1 MLSIRLFYHIDI
13 KRCRASA
20 KHPDPKGTYMSRP
33 QESGVTAGHDLGKR
47 YSLLT
52 LDVFDTCLIR
62 DFISQESLWLLLGR
76 EVARRLTGVPGSA
89 DFARMRAQAEDYARA
104 AGGGEDITLAAVY
117 ARLGSLYGWDARQQE
132 QAAALE
138 EEFEARGL
146 SANPAARSLL
156 AGIWQEAIC
165 YLTDTPH
172 RAAFI
177 EECLDRL
184 ECPPGP
190 VLSSGDLGRRK
201 GTGSL
206 FREAM
211 ARFEVQRGE
220 MLHIGNDLRSD
231 GAGSAVAGV
240 AFGPLLAANPNRYEK
255 TLDAVTSGSP
265 GADLAGTGGL
275 LGACLAGAGRALRL
289 EESGRSPAALLSVV
303 TGVAGPAIFAA
314 ASWALL
320 SAQSDGIAVL
330 YFVARDGEIL
340 LAAAELLQREL
351 GLAPDIECRY
361 LYGSRL
367 AWHLPTL
374 NLNDGPGFVAALRAL
389 LAPYGPGTLR
399 ELLKR
404 LDLSD
409 EEMNAALAD
418 ALPGAALDAPLG
430 DRQAELVDALA
441 ASALV
446 QSMARS
452 RAAAAYESMVGYL
465 RQEKMLSGRRVALVD
480 IGWLGQSSA
489 SLVAVAADQGTQVTC
504 YFVGGL
510 CGRGSEHAPRDSRAF
525 LIDARGLES
534 KQRRTLVYLLES
546 FCAGSGGSTI
556 GYARAGDRWVPRL
569 DADGGSVTARWGLAD
584 YQALVRRYVQVVGQA
599 VAKAGCEISLPD
611 LQALRP
617 ALIANLRALWRYP
630 SYAEAELWGSFP
642 FEEDDGLTVLAR
654 PVDRDDLLGYLRPF
668 TGTRERPEFGP
679 WRQAVLV
686 RTIGGKR
693 LTDPFG
699 VLRMLSGGQ
708 REVLRARVRAR
719 LARRSVVRIES

>member
-1 MLSIRLFYHIDI
+1 
-13 KRCRASA
+13 
-20 KHPDPKGTYMSRP
+20 MSRP
-33 QESGVTAGHDLGKR
+33 QESGVTASDRLAKR
-47 YSLLT
+47 YNLVT

-62 DFISQESLWLLLGR
+62 DFISPESLWRLLGR
-76 EVARRLTGVPGSA
+76 EVARRLPGVPDA
-89 DFARMRAQAEDYARA
+89 AEFARMRAQAEDYARDA
-104 AGGGEDITLAAVY
+104 CGGEDIALAEVY
-117 ARLGSLYGWDARQQE
+117 ARLGSVCGWDVRQQE

-146 SANPAARSLL
+146 SVNPAARSLA
-156 AGIWQEAIC
+156 AGLGHAVIC

-172 RAAFI
+172 RGAFI

-184 ECPPGP
+184 GCPAGP
-190 VLSSGDLGRRK
+190 VLSSGDLARRK

-211 ARFEVQRGE
+211 ARFGVERGE

-240 AFGPLLAANPNRYEK
+240 AFGPLLAANPNRYER
-255 TLDAVTSGSP
+255 TLDAVTSGGAGGSP
-265 GADLAGTGGL
+265 GAGPTGAGGL

-289 EESGRSPAALLSVV
+289 EESSRFPAALLSVV

-320 SAQSDGIAVL
+320 SAQSDGIAAL
-330 YFVARDGEIL
+330 YFVSRDGEIL

-367 AWHLPTL
+367 AWHLPAL
-374 NLNDGPGFVAALRAL
+374 SLSNGPGFAAALRAL
-389 LAPYGPGTLR
+389 LAPHGPVTPR

-404 LDLSD
+404 LDLSAED
-409 EEMNAALAD
+409 MNAALAD
-418 ALPGAALDAPLG
+418 AGPWAALDAPLG

-441 ASALV
+441 ASALL

-452 RAAAAYESMVGYL
+452 RAAAAYEATVGYL
-465 RQEKMLSGRRVALVD
+465 RQEKVLSGRRVALVD
-480 IGWLGQSSA
+480 IGWLGQASA
-489 SLVAVAADQGTQVTC
+489 SLAAIAADQGTQVRC
-504 YFVGGL
+504 YFAGGL
-510 CGRGSEHAPRDSRAF
+510 CGRGSQRAPRDSRAF
-525 LIDARGLES
+525 LIDARGLEP
-534 KQRRTLVYLLES
+534 KHRPALVHLMES
-546 FCAGSGGSTI
+546 FCAGSGASAI
-556 GYARAGDRWVPRL
+556 GYARAGDRWVPRFG
-569 DADGGSVTARWGLAD
+569 ADGGGVTARWGLAD
-584 YQALVRRYVQVVGQA
+584 YQALVRSYVQAAGRA
-599 VAKAGCEISLPD
+599 VAKAGCQMSLAE

-642 FEEDDGLTVLAR
+642 FEADDGLAVLGR
-654 PVDRDDLLGYLRPF
+654 PVCRDDLLGYLRHF
-668 TGTRERPEFGP
+668 TGATGRPRLGP
-679 WRQAVLV
+679 WEQAVLV

-693 LTDPFG
+693 LSDPFG
-699 VLRMLSGGQ
+699 VLRVLSAGQ

-719 LARRSVVRIES
+719 LARRAVVRIES